1 MPVVHRSRSGVMVS
15 VVAVVVGSTVGTA
28 LALRGEA
35 ARPPVQRNGSAAGVA
50 SARPLASVSA
60 PPAVGAA
67 GSSAAVPSMTPAA
80 GATGGSAA
88 MTSAAG
94 AAGGSAAM
102 TPAAGAAGGS
112 AAMMP
117 AAGAAGGSA
126 AMMPAAGAAGG
137 SAGASPS
144 LPPQPAA
151 PDPQAAVVGQIKGA
165 VMRFLLWSHD
175 HPGARCPQAAALG
188 AAAAD
193 PWGRPLRIV
202 CADQPA
208 DQVVGILSLGPD
220 GLPGTADDVASW
232 ALGPEVA
239 DLLRGAPWGSVRG
252 GPAKRTPAGPRVGEP
267 RILAMPAMPAMPPR
281 IPVENGL
288 IPAATPAAAAGVPAR
303 NARPSASA
311 GAGSSDTDGDGIPD
325 RR

>member
-1 MPVVHRSRSGVMVS
+1 MS
-15 VVAVVVGSTVGTA
+15 A
-28 LALRGEA
+28 GEA
-35 ARPPVQRNGSAAGVA
+35 AAGSPAVSSTTLAGGAAASPSAAAGSAA
-50 SARPLASVSA
+50 
-60 PPAVGAA
+60 
-67 GSSAAVPSMTPAA
+67 
-80 GATGGSAA
+80 
-88 MTSAAG
+88 
-94 AAGGSAAM
+94 
-102 TPAAGAAGGS
+102 
-112 AAMMP
+112 
-117 AAGAAGGSA
+117 
-126 AMMPAAGAAGG
+126 
-137 SAGASPS
+137 ASPS
-144 LPPQPAA
+144 AA

-188 AAAAD
+188 AAVAD

-208 DQVVGILSLGPD
+208 DQVAGILSLGAD

-232 ALGPEVA
+232 ALGPEVT

-267 RILAMPAMPAMPPR
+267 RMTAGSGPMS
-281 IPVENGL
+281 
-288 IPAATPAAAAGVPAR
+288 ATKPAAAVPAVPTR
-303 NARPSASA
+303 IPRPPASA